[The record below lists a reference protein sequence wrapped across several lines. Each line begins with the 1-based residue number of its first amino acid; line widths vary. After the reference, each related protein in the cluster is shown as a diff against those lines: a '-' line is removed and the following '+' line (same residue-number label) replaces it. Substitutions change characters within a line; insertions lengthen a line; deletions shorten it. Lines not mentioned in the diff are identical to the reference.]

1 MSLLGQTE
9 AVVDHLQPL
18 TAGKEAGQ
26 QSMAVFNRG
35 VGKKGF
41 SNRCESPQPQEG
53 LEHTVTNV
61 HKRYE
66 AD

>member
-18 TAGKEAGQ
+18 TAGKEAGP

-35 VGKKGF
+35 VGFKKVFPIGV
-41 SNRCESPQPQEG
+41 N
-53 LEHTVTNV
+53 H
-61 HKRYE
+61 HKDMRLTSM
-66 AD
+66 